1 VARRAS
7 KAAGPGPRLT
17 MPPRR
22 PPRASASFIA
32 PMKALGTAQL
42 PTGTW
47 HCELKYDGYRGIAVL
62 NGGEATV
69 WSRNRK
75 PLGDYPAVNEA
86 LAGLRC
92 RNAVLDGEVVALDPQ
107 GRSRFQLLQNAAA
120 GGAAPKLVFYVFDL
134 MFLDGTELAALPL
147 EERRRRLRALVGKR
161 KGVLQVAPAF
171 EVEPAVLFAEARRH
185 GLEGIIAK
193 RPGSRYEADRRSG
206 AWLKCKVLAEQE
218 FVIGG
223 FSAPQN
229 SREHFGALL
238 VGYFRDGELR
248 YAGKVGTGFNR
259 ALLSSLHAQFSQRRT
274 DACPFAD
281 LPSERRSRFGRGMG
295 AAEMRKVTWIRP
307 ELVAQVKFAEW
318 TEEGLLRQPVFLGLR
333 TDKAASEVRR
343 EASPVAPRRGK
354 PPAKAAG

>member
-1 VARRAS
+1 MAARRPTVPA
-7 KAAGPGPRLT
+7 
-17 MPPRR
+17 
-22 PPRASASFIA
+22 ASFIA
-32 PMKALGTAQL
+32 PMKALGTVQL
-42 PTGTW
+42 PSGTW
-47 HCELKYDGYRGIAVL
+47 HCELKYDGYRGIAVV
-62 NGGEATV
+62 NGGQATV

-75 PLGDYPAVNEA
+75 PLDDYPAVNEA
-86 LAGLRC
+86 LARLRC

-120 GGAAPKLVFYVFDL
+120 GGAGPQLVFYVFDL
-134 MFLDGTELAALPL
+134 LFLDGEELTGLPL
-147 EERRRRLRALVGKR
+147 EQRRRRLLALVGKG

-171 EVEPAVLFAEARRH
+171 ETEPATLFAEAKRH
-185 GLEGIIAK
+185 GLEGIIVK
-193 RPGSRYEADRRSG
+193 RPGSLYEADRRSG

-238 VGYFRDGELR
+238 VGYFQDGELR

-259 ALLSSLHAQFSQRRT
+259 SLLASLHTQFVKRRIA
-274 DACPFAD
+274 ACPFGD

-295 AAEMRKVTWIRP
+295 AAEMRKVTWVRP
-307 ELVAQVKFAEW
+307 ELVAEIKFAEW

-333 TDKAASEVRR
+333 TDKAATEVRR
-343 EASPVAPRRGK
+343 EAPPVRPKGKGRKAGAPD
-354 PPAKAAG
+354 